1 MMELPEYENEW
12 VVVIDGSG
20 KTVTMRYL
28 ATVEYSGKTYF
39 VLSSMSDENTLEF
52 DDGNDLL
59 LVREELTPD
68 GALEYVVAHEED
80 EIEQVFGQYVMD
92 SLMEEIEDPCESEET
107 WACGEN
113 HGCGEFCYCGENGYL
128 Q

>member
-1 MMELPEYENEW
+1 MELPEHEHEW
-12 VVVIDGSG
+12 VVVSDGNG

-39 VLSSMSDENTLEF
+39 VLSSICGENTFEF
-52 DDGNDLL
+52 ADENDLL

-68 GALEYVVAHEED
+68 GALEYVVAREED

-92 SLMEEIEDPCESEET
+92 SLMEEIEDPCETEET

-113 HGCGEFCYCGENGYL
+113 HRCDEFCYCGESEYL

>member
-1 MMELPEYENEW
+1 MELPEHEHEW
-12 VVVIDGSG
+12 VVVSDGNG

-39 VLSSMSDENTLEF
+39 VLSSICDENTFEF
-52 DDGNDLL
+52 ADENDLL

-80 EIEQVFGQYVMD
+80 EIEQVFRQYVMD
-92 SLMEEIEDPCESEET
+92 SLMEEIEETEET

-113 HGCGEFCYCGENGYL
+113 HRCDEFCYCGESEYL

>member
-1 MMELPEYENEW
+1 MELPEYEHEW
-12 VVVIDGSG
+12 VVVSDGSG

-39 VLSSMSDENTLEF
+39 ILSNTENEDTFEFADESS
-52 DDGNDLL
+52 LL

-68 GALEYVVAHEED
+68 GALEYVVAHEEE

-92 SLMEEIEDPCESEET
+92 SLMEEIEDPCETEET

-113 HGCGEFCYCGENGYL
+113 HCCGEFCYCGESEYL

>member
-1 MMELPEYENEW
+1 MELPEYESEW
-12 VVVIDGSG
+12 VEVSDGSG

-39 VLSSMSDENTLEF
+39 VLSSICDDQDEFEF
-52 DDGNDLL
+52 DDENDLL

-80 EIEQVFGQYVMD
+80 EIEQVFGRYVMD
-92 SLMEEIEDPCESEET
+92 SLMDEIEDPCETEET

-113 HGCGEFCYCGENGYL
+113 HVCGEFCYCGENGIL

>member
-1 MMELPEYENEW
+1 MELPEHEHEW
-12 VVVIDGSG
+12 VVVSDGNG

-39 VLSSMSDENTLEF
+39 VLSSICDENTFEF
-52 DDGNDLL
+52 ADENDLL

-92 SLMEEIEDPCESEET
+92 SLMEEIEDPCETEET

-113 HGCGEFCYCGENGYL
+113 HHWYEFCYCGESEYL